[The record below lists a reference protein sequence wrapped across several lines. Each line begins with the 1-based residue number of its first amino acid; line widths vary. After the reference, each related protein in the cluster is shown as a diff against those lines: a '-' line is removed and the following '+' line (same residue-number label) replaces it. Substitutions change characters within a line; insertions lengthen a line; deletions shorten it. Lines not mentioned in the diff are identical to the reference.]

1 MRILLADVDKMK
13 LFQEGR
19 AANNNWPKSPASN
32 GEFMT
37 CFLDEVQIQLENI
50 KLENGNSEENQ
61 YRLWQALAYIQGVI
75 DLIDGNTTPVPLDEL
90 VG

>member
-1 MRILLADVDKMK
+1 MRILLVEVENLK
-13 LFQEGR
+13 LAQEGR
-19 AANNNWPKSPASN
+19 AIQNNWPKSPTSN

-50 KLENGNSEENQ
+50 NLENGNSEENQ
-61 YRLWQALAYIQGVI
+61 YRLWQALAYLQGVL
-75 DLIDGNTTPVPLDEL
+75 DLVDGNTTPVPLDEL